1 MTSVHNGKAG
11 GTAQEFV
18 TSEGFPWKD
27 EFNGLTAG
35 SKEFDKQ
42 WEKLA
47 DDHPEEFEKL
57 QDKFI
62 YDTHYVPVAK
72 SVKEYG
78 LDADKQSKTLQQVF
92 WSTGVQHGPN
102 TDVVKKA
109 VENLKKENRFD
120 PTSGEFE
127 ADLIDA
133 IYEERK
139 TRFESYSEEKQ
150 QVIKNRFDR
159 EKRDALNALKN
170 ERGKSD
176 E

>member
-1 MTSVHNGKAG
+1 M
-11 GTAQEFV
+11 
-18 TSEGFPWKD
+18 
-27 EFNGLTAG
+27 
-35 SKEFDKQ
+35 
-42 WEKLA
+42 
-47 DDHPEEFEKL
+47 
-57 QDKFI
+57 
-62 YDTHYVPVAK
+62 
-72 SVKEYG
+72 
-78 LDADKQSKTLQQVF
+78 F

-109 VENLKKENRFD
+109 VENLKKENSFD

-150 QVIKNRFDR
+150 QVLKNRFDR

>member
-1 MTSVHNGKAG
+1 MKLL
-11 GTAQEFV
+11 V
-18 TSEGFPWKD
+18 TVWARSLYFAMILLYGDF
-27 EFNGLTAG
+27 T
-35 SKEFDKQ
+35 
-42 WEKLA
+42 
-47 DDHPEEFEKL
+47 
-57 QDKFI
+57 
-62 YDTHYVPVAK
+62 
-72 SVKEYG
+72 YG
-78 LDADKQSKTLQQVF
+78 LDADKHSKTLQQVF

-150 QVIKNRFDR
+150 QVLKNRSDR